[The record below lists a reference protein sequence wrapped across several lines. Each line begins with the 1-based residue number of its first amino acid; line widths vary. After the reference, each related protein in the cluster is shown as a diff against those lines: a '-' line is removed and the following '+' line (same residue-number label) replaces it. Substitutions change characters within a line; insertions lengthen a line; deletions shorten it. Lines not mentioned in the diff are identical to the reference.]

1 MRQPDRPD
9 NQGRKRKGPGTPS
22 PFGPNPWQQT
32 SWDWRAAGNFIGGGL
47 GSGLIVITAL
57 SIAPGMHVSAL
68 LLTGMALMGL
78 GLLCVWLEIGRPLRA
93 LHVFF
98 NPRTSWMTRE
108 AFVAPLVF
116 ASAFGM
122 VLGWQ
127 ALAPLAALAALAFA
141 YCQGRILK
149 AARGIP
155 AWRDA
160 RMPALIVACSLAEGT
175 GLFWL
180 LAGWWAGTPTLA
192 GLFVLLVMLRVAFW
206 HAWRRAIE
214 PHAAPRA
221 LAALDPPGR
230 WLSWAGSAAP
240 LLLVLLA
247 TSVLAGTAAA
257 SMAMALA
264 GLLVAATGAW
274 FKFALVTRGAFNQG
288 FALTRL
294 PVRGVPRGRPGHPT

>member
-141 YCQGRILK
+141 YCCWPAGGL
-149 AARGIP
+149 ARRRWP
-155 AWRDA
+155 D
-160 RMPALIVACSLAEGT
+160 CSCCWSCFVLPS
-175 GLFWL
+175 
-180 LAGWWAGTPTLA
+180 GTPGAAPSNPTPHRA
-192 GLFVLLVMLRVAFW
+192 PWPRW
-206 HAWRRAIE
+206 IRRAAGCHG
-214 PHAAPRA
+214 PAAPRRCCWCCWQPA
-221 LAALDPPGR
+221 CSPAPQPRAWRWRWPVCWSPPPVP
-230 WLSWAGSAAP
+230 GS
-240 LLLVLLA
+240 
-247 TSVLAGTAAA
+247 S
-257 SMAMALA
+257 SHWSH
-264 GLLVAATGAW
+264 VARS
-274 FKFALVTRGAFNQG
+274 TRVS
-288 FALTRL
+288 
-294 PVRGVPRGRPGHPT
+294 P